1 MAFFSIVIPLY
12 NKENYIENT
21 LKSVLAQ
28 TFTDF
33 EILII
38 NDGSTDFSE
47 AKVLQFADS
56 RIKYHSRENEGA
68 SAARNFGIDSAKS
81 NYITFLDADDYW
93 YPEFLQTMFQNIE
106 AFPEEKVFSA
116 AIETETPKK
125 IFGAEY
131 SIDKTAQVQVVD
143 YFPASFKET
152 AICTSC
158 AVFHKSVF
166 EKVGNFDTTIRS
178 GQDTDLWIRIGL
190 VYKVVFDW
198 KILAR
203 YVFDAKSLSKNKS
216 YSKTRIR
223 FEKFAEAEK
232 VNPDLKKFLDLN
244 RYSIAIKS
252 KINGDFA
259 YFKTLCNE
267 INLVNLSVRKKMLLF
282 TPRFLLR
289 ILIRL
294 K

>member
-33 EILII
+33 EIIII
-38 NDGSTDFSE
+38 NDGSTDSSE
-47 AKVLQFADS
+47 AKVLPFADS

-68 SAARNFGIDSAKS
+68 SAARNFGIDTSTSK
-81 NYITFLDADDYW
+81 YITFLDADDYW
-93 YPEFLQTMFQNIE
+93 YPEFLQTMFQNII
-106 AFPEEKVFSA
+106 AFPDEKVFSA
-116 AIETETPKK
+116 AIETETSKNV
-125 IFGAEY
+125 FAADY
-131 SIDKTAQVQVVD
+131 SIEKTAHVQVVD

-166 EKVGNFDTTIRS
+166 DKVGNFDTTIRS

-190 VYKVVFDW
+190 VFKVVFDW
-198 KILAR
+198 TILAR

-223 FEKFAEAEK
+223 FEKFDEAEK
-232 VNPDLKKFLDLN
+232 ANPDLKKFLDLN

-252 KINGDFA
+252 KINGDLA
-259 YFKTLCNE
+259 YFNTLCNE
-267 INLVNLSVRKKMLLF
+267 IDLANLSVKKKMLLF
-282 TPRFLLR
+282 APRFLLR
-289 ILIRL
+289 ILLRL